1 MKHFP
6 TVAGLYGAGLL
17 AAALFAAGAVAAEQ
31 RPGRDVCRADVE
43 RLCKNVQPGGGR
55 IAQCLKDN
63 EASVSPECKEHMAK
77 VSERMHERMQAFD
90 QACKGDV
97 EQYCKDVQRGHGRV
111 VRCLRDNEAKLSG
124 SCKEQLAQMD
134 QQRRQMHERMHGVA
148 EACKDD
154 AQQYCKDVRP
164 GGGRVARCL
173 EDNEAKLSD
182 ACKAALKPKS

>member
-1 MKHFP
+1 MKP
-6 TVAGLYGAGLL
+6 SLTVAGLCAAGSL
-17 AAALFAAGAVAAEQ
+17 AAALFAVAAVAAEQ

-43 RLCKNVQPGGGR
+43 RLCKDVQPGGGR

-63 EASVSPECKEHMAK
+63 EASVSPACKEHLAK

-97 EQYCKDVQRGHGRV
+97 DQYCKDVQPGHGRM
-111 VRCLRDNEAKLSG
+111 VRCLRDNEAQLSG

-134 QQRRQMHERMHGVA
+134 QQRRKMHERMHGVA
-148 EACKDD
+148 EACKGD

-173 EDNEAKLSD
+173 KDNEAKLSS
-182 ACKAALKPKS
+182 ACKAALKPS

>member
-1 MKHFP
+1 MKHFL
-6 TVAGLYGAGLL
+6 TVAGLCAAGLL
-17 AAALFAAGAVAAEQ
+17 AAGLFAPGAVAAEQ

-77 VSERMHERMQAFD
+77 VSEHMHQRMQAFD

-97 EQYCKDVQRGHGRV
+97 EQYCKQVQPGQGRM
-111 VRCLRDNEAKLSG
+111 VRCLRDNEAKLSA

-134 QQRRQMHERMHGVA
+134 EQRRRMHERMHGVA
-148 EACKDD
+148 EACKGD
-154 AQQYCKDVRP
+154 AQQYCKDVHP
-164 GGGRVARCL
+164 GGGRVTRCL
-173 EDNEAKLSD
+173 KDNEAKLSEG
-182 ACKAALKPKS
+182 CKAALKPK